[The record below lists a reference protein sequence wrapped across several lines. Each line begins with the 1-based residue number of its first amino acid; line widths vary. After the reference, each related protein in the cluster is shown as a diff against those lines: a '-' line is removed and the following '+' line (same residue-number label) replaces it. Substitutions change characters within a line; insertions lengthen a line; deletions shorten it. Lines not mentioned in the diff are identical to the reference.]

1 MPNRLI
7 TITTSAAG
15 ALPVLLMAGA
25 QSSNQLPPPE
35 DTEIWEP
42 EPQVIGSGTQSAIP
56 TDATVLFDGND
67 LSKWK
72 GKNGTAEW
80 TVANGTFTVK
90 PGAGDIST
98 IESFGDVQLHVEW
111 RTPTAIVGE
120 SQGRGNSGIF
130 LMQRYEVQ
138 VLDSYQNRSYS
149 NGQAGSIYKQY
160 MPLVNASRRPG
171 EWQTYDIIF
180 MAPRFTA
187 NGSLQSPATITV
199 LHNGVLVQNHVSLK
213 GPTVFRGQPKYEP
226 HATKAPIQLQDHTNL
241 VSYRNIW
248 LREL

>member
-1 MPNRLI
+1 MAI
-7 TITTSAAG
+7 TAAAAV
-15 ALPVLLMAGA
+15 ALPALLVAGT
-25 QSSNQLPPPE
+25 QSSNDLPPPE

-42 EPQVIGSGTQSAIP
+42 EPQVISPGIPSAMP
-56 TDATVLFDGND
+56 TDAIVLFDGND
-67 LSKWK
+67 LSKWT
-72 GKNGTAEW
+72 GRNGVAEW
-80 TVANGTFTVK
+80 TVANDAFTVK
-90 PGAGDIST
+90 PGTGDIST
-98 IESFGDVQLHVEW
+98 VDSFGDIQLHIEW

-120 SQGRGNSGIF
+120 SQGRGNSGVF
-130 LMQRYEVQ
+130 LMERYEVQ

-180 MAPRFTA
+180 MAPRFA
-187 NGSLQSPATITV
+187 SDGSLKQPATITV

-226 HATKAPIQLQDHTNL
+226 HGTKAPLQLQDHSNL

>member
-1 MPNRLI
+1 MAI
-7 TITTSAAG
+7 TAAAAV
-15 ALPVLLMAGA
+15 ALPALLVAGT
-25 QSSNQLPPPE
+25 QSSNDLPPPE

-42 EPQVIGSGTQSAIP
+42 EPQVISPGIPSAMP
-56 TDATVLFDGND
+56 TDSIVLFDGND
-67 LSKWK
+67 LSKWT
-72 GKNGTAEW
+72 GRNGAAEW
-80 TVANGTFTVK
+80 TVANDAFTVK
-90 PGAGDIST
+90 PGTGDIST
-98 IESFGDVQLHVEW
+98 VDSFRDVQLHIEW

-120 SQGRGNSGIF
+120 SQGRGNSGVF
-130 LMQRYEVQ
+130 LMERYEVQ

-180 MAPRFTA
+180 MAPRFA
-187 NGSLQSPATITV
+187 SDGSLKQPATITV

-226 HATKAPIQLQDHTNL
+226 HATKAPLQLQDHSNL

>member
-1 MPNRLI
+1 MAI
-7 TITTSAAG
+7 TAAAAV
-15 ALPVLLMAGA
+15 ALPALLVAGT
-25 QSSNQLPPPE
+25 QSSNDLPPPE

-42 EPQVIGSGTQSAIP
+42 EPQVISPGIPSAMP
-56 TDATVLFDGND
+56 TDAIVLFDGND
-67 LSKWK
+67 LSKWT
-72 GKNGTAEW
+72 GRNGAAEW
-80 TVANGTFTVK
+80 TVANDAFTVK
-90 PGAGDIST
+90 PGTGDIST
-98 IESFGDVQLHVEW
+98 VDSFGDVQLHIEW

-120 SQGRGNSGIF
+120 SQGRGNSGVF
-130 LMQRYEVQ
+130 LMERYEVQ

-180 MAPRFTA
+180 MAPRFA
-187 NGSLQSPATITV
+187 SDGSLKQPATITV

-213 GPTVFRGQPKYEP
+213 GPTVFRGRPKYEP
-226 HATKAPIQLQDHTNL
+226 HATKAPLQLQDHSNL